1 MKSKDVKVKARIAKL
16 LLSFCFVAWG
26 VTWVYAFI
34 ADEWGLIAGF
44 FKGLVLGGCFAV
56 IPASYAIYSLTQ
68 TKLPTFKI
76 VLGISLTWLLIV
88 CSLYLV

>member
-34 ADEWGLIAGF
+34 ADVYNIKFFDLIE
-44 FKGLVLGGCFAV
+44 
-56 IPASYAIYSLTQ
+56 II
-68 TKLPTFKI
+68 
-76 VLGISLTWLLIV
+76 
-88 CSLYLV
+88 